1 MKSRKVLIL
10 GGLGFVGSNLAK
22 RLVEIGDDVTIYD
35 NLDPNSGGNIH
46 NIDEFKNKITL
57 FLEDILDLKKLR
69 EKIIDKDI
77 IYNCAAST
85 SHPFSMKEP
94 LLDLDV
100 NSKAVLNILNI
111 IKKYN
116 HNAKFIQIGTS
127 TQLGKLLYSPA
138 DESHAEFPTDVY
150 SANKSVSE
158 KYVLIYA
165 NAFGIDCSVFRL
177 PNIFGPR
184 ASINSSDFTF
194 NNFFIGLALQNKPI
208 TIYGKGDQKRNLL
221 YIDDAVDALLIG
233 SNSNLT
239 KGEVFFV
246 SSDNHYSVCE
256 IANKISKHIGNVDVN
271 QIDWPKKRKAIE
283 IGDAI
288 LSNKKIK
295 KLLNWTPK
303 VSFDEGLIKTKE
315 FYINKLKYYLK

>member
-1 MKSRKVLIL
+1 MKSRKVLVL
-10 GGLGFVGSNLAK
+10 GGLGFIGSNIAK

-46 NIDEFKNKITL
+46 NIDEFKSNVTIC
-57 FLEDILDLKKLR
+57 FDDILDLKKLR
-69 EKIIDKDI
+69 EKIIDSDI

-111 IKKYN
+111 IKKCN
-116 HNAKFIQIGTS
+116 HNVKFIHLGTS

-184 ASINSSDFTF
+184 ASIHSPDFTF

-221 YIDDAVDALLIG
+221 YVDDAIDALLMG

-246 SSDNHYSVCE
+246 SSDNHYSVSE
-256 IANKISKHIGNVDVN
+256 IANKISKHISNVDVN
-271 QIDWPKKRKAIE
+271 QIDWPKNRKAIE

-288 LSNKKIK
+288 LTNKKIK
-295 KLLNWTPK
+295 KILKWYPK
-303 VSFDEGLIKTKE
+303 VSFEEGLIKTKE
-315 FYINKLKYYLK
+315 FYSNKLKYYIK